1 MQREIKNENLP
12 YWIAVALI
20 VLLGIFSMV
29 TYKERMLFV
38 DPAWVVY
45 NIINSKSFLFAEHR
59 YGAFITQIFPL
70 IGSYLGLSLK
80 TILLFYSISFYLF
93 YLSAA
98 LIIGSYFKQKW
109 LSILLALYL
118 TLFVSDV
125 YYWPNNEVHQGIT
138 WMFLFLGFY
147 LHEGKRKT
155 NFNFIIATLLAIL
168 AICSHLLVA
177 IPFLFL
183 WIYLHSNQ
191 EFKTLLKNKCFLFF
205 TILILVLIGIRYQL
219 SDAGWYDPVKLQ
231 GVKEISF
238 NGILQAFQ
246 SGQAKSFSSLLFSN
260 YWLSILV
267 LGFSCGLLISSK
279 KHLKLIALLLFTV
292 GYFVLISITFPDA
305 FDRSLRFYMESEW
318 VALSI
323 IISTPLAIWSMKNRK
338 ASVML
343 LIIFGIRLGYIFN
356 SYDYFHQ
363 RYKNLEAVTHT
374 LQQSDINK
382 AVILEDQKKSEELFI
397 MDWGL
402 PIESLLLSKMEEH
415 DIQTTFKIVREPIL
429 IPQNTD
435 SFHAAFKLQSI
446 ESLNDKYFI
455 LDSTKNYEVIKG
467 VDNLLGI

>member
-12 YWIAVALI
+12 YWIAIALI
-20 VLLGIFSMV
+20 ALLGAFSLV

-45 NIINSKSFLFAEHR
+45 NIINSKSFLFSEHR

-147 LHEGKRKT
+147 LYKGKKKT
-155 NFNFIIATLLAIL
+155 IFNFIIAILLAVL
-168 AICSHLLVA
+168 AVSSHLLVA

-183 WIYLHSNQ
+183 WIYLHASQ
-191 EFKTLLKNKCFLFF
+191 EFKTLIKNKSFLFF

-267 LGFSCGLLISSK
+267 LGFSCGLLLYSK
-279 KHLKLIALLLFTV
+279 KYLKLVALLLFTV

-338 ASVML
+338 AFVIL
-343 LIIFGIRLGYIFN
+343 LIIFGIRLLYIFN

-363 RYKNLEAVTHT
+363 RYKNLETVRHS
-374 LQQSDINK
+374 LQQSGINK
-382 AVILEDQKKSEELFI
+382 AIIIEHQEKSEELFI

-402 PIESLLLSKMEEH
+402 PIESLLLSKMKGH
-415 DIQTTFKIVREPIL
+415 DIQTTFKVVREPIL
-429 IPQNTD
+429 IPHNTD

-446 ESLNDKYFI
+446 ESINDKYFI
-455 LDSTKNYEVIKG
+455 LDNTQNYEVIKG
-467 VDNLLGI
+467 VDNLLEN

>member
-20 VLLGIFSMV
+20 ALLGAFSLV

-219 SDAGWYDPVKLQ
+219 SDTGWYDPIKLQ

-246 SGQAKSFSSLLFSN
+246 SGQAKSFSNLLLTN
-260 YWLSILV
+260 YWIAMLV

-338 ASVML
+338 ASVMI

-467 VDNLLGI
+467 VNYLLGI